1 MAKLREDEWR
11 GTETSMRF
19 GMENMDIDAQFGETE
34 AEGDNVCAQRHTA
47 SSVAEVGHT
56 TLLTMVRH
64 LIFLP
69 DLVLFLSILF
79 YSRLPG

>member
-56 TLLTMVRH
+56 QQSNV
-64 LIFLP
+64 I
-69 DLVLFLSILF
+69 
-79 YSRLPG
+79 